1 MRLRLVVPPDV
12 DQPTGGNVYDLA
24 LAREL
29 ARAGHVVE
37 VVRCPSAELSDVVR
51 RPWDGPTLVDGLLAC
66 PSPDAMEG
74 SGAAVL
80 VHMPLAWDP
89 ALSPGRRG
97 RAGRARRADP
107 ARGVGSRRD
116 QCVVGR

>member
-37 VVRCPSAELSDVVR
+37 IVRCRSAELSDVVR
-51 RPWDGPTLVDGLLAC
+51 RPWDGSTLID
-66 PSPDAMEG
+66 
-74 SGAAVL
+74 GAAVNGSAGWCAEGL
-80 VHMPLAWDP
+80 GMKLMRC
-89 ALSPGRRG
+89 SGR
-97 RAGRARRADP
+97 P
-107 ARGVGSRRD
+107 
-116 QCVVGR
+116 